1 MTSLRDDAAAGLAST
16 PDLAA
21 MRLKIFGDFSNG
33 VVGQHHNSFQHRSR
47 VLRQLSAPSLVS
59 QG

>member
-1 MTSLRDDAAAGLAST
+1 MTSTRDDTAAGLAPS

-21 MRLKIFGDFSNG
+21 MRAKLFSDFANG

-47 VLRQLSAPSLVS
+47 ILRQLSNLRLVS

>member
-1 MTSLRDDAAAGLAST
+1 MTSLRDDNGADPASI

-21 MRLKIFGDFSNG
+21 MRAKLFNDFANG

-47 VLRQLSAPSLVS
+47 ILRQLSNLRLVS